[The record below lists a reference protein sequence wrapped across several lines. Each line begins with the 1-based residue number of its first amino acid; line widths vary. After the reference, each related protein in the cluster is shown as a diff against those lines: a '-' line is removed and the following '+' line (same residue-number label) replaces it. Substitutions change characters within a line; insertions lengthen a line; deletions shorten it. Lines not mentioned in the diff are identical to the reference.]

1 MRDIV
6 ITTMTP
12 DSRPPLVLH
21 DVKGLMLDHVEATRG
36 GTGPFAVLRDVSD
49 LNVRNVTGV
58 EDGRHA
64 RVAAGTVPYRP
75 Q

>member
-1 MRDIV
+1 
-6 ITTMTP
+6 MTP

-21 DVKGLMLDHVEATRG
+21 DVKGMMLDHVEATRG

-49 LNVRNVTGV
+49 LNVRSVPGV